1 MSSSLEALRMSSAAA
16 SFDLDAEV
24 EEQRKKEMRRLS
36 KKRSRQ
42 KIDAEQKATLDMVSE
57 PSRVANQEKKQ
68 MDLDWKILQKQWDDE
83 IREETRSTFNREEAS
98 RKRLAYHR
106 QKQQRLDDVQPGFD
120 QEFEDNEDDEP
131 DRPPSG
137 GAFPQH
143 GPTSKGMHHVFRL

>member
-42 KIDAEQKATLDMVSE
+42 KINAEQKATLDMVSE

-68 MDLDWKILQKQWDDE
+68 MDLDWKIL
-83 IREETRSTFNREEAS
+83 
-98 RKRLAYHR
+98 
-106 QKQQRLDDVQPGFD
+106 
-120 QEFEDNEDDEP
+120 
-131 DRPPSG
+131 
-137 GAFPQH
+137 
-143 GPTSKGMHHVFRL
+143 